1 MRVRNVGLRMM
12 QTRVY
17 IVDEDPGIRR
27 ELRRT
32 FTSTGYL
39 TRSFASGIA
48 FLQACTRLPAGCVIL
63 DLALPGSGGVEVMR
77 ELAAAGYRWPVIVLA
92 EHADRAKAQCALH
105 AGSVLFLQKPIR
117 AAELLAAVLNA
128 GAALRGEGA
137 PRHDG
142 ALSRAVTL
150 LTPREQEVLE
160 ALLGSERIKQTAARL
175 GIAESTVKS
184 CRMTI
189 KRKLGANSTA
199 QLIQL
204 VMRAGVGFGVRT

>member
-1 MRVRNVGLRMM
+1 MRARDVGLRMM

-17 IVDEDPGIRR
+17 IVDGDPGIRR

-48 FLQACTRLPAGCVIL
+48 FLQACRRLPAGCVIL
-63 DLALPGSGGVEVMR
+63 DLALPGPGGVEVMR
-77 ELAAAGYRWPVIVLA
+77 ELAAAGSRWPVIVLA
-92 EHADRAKAQCALH
+92 EHADRAKAMRALR
-105 AGSVLFLQKPIR
+105 AGSVLFLEKPIR
-117 AAELLAAVLNA
+117 EAELLAAVLNA
-128 GAALRGEGA
+128 GAALRGEGG
-137 PRHDG
+137 PRHEG
-142 ALSRAVTL
+142 ALARAVTL
-150 LTPREQEVLE
+150 LTPREQEVLD

-184 CRMTI
+184 CRRTI
-189 KRKLGANSTA
+189 KKKLGAESTA

-204 VMRAGVGFGVRT
+204 VMRAGVVLGARS

>member
-17 IVDEDPGIRR
+17 IVDGDPGIRR

-32 FTSTGYL
+32 FISTGYL

-48 FLQACTRLPAGCVIL
+48 FLQACARLPAGCVIL
-63 DLALPGSGGVEVMR
+63 DLALPGPGGVEVMR

-92 EHADRAKAQCALH
+92 EHADRAKVLR
-105 AGSVLFLQKPIR
+105 AGSVLFLEKPIR
-117 AAELLAAVLNA
+117 EAELLAAVQNA
-128 GAALRGEGA
+128 GAALSGEGGA
-137 PRHDG
+137 RHDG
-142 ALSRAVTL
+142 ALARAVTL
-150 LTPREQEVLE
+150 LTPREQEVLD

-189 KRKLGANSTA
+189 KKKLGAQSTA

-204 VMRAGVGFGVRT
+204 VMRAGVALGARS